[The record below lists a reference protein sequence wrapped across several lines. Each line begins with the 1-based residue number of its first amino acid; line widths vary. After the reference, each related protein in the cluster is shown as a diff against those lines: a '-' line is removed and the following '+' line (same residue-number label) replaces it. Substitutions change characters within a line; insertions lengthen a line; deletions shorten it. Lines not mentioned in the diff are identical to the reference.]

1 MSNRSLLKGFK
12 NMLTKHGIEA
22 RESISVVTCPA
33 HKMMRNNCFATTPP
47 KVAELTPTGVEL
59 HDSIDLTH
67 YSSYRLL

>member
-1 MSNRSLLKGFK
+1 MSNSLLKGFK
-12 NMLTKHGIEA
+12 NMLTKHGIEET

-47 KVAELTPTGVEL
+47 KVAELIPTGVEL